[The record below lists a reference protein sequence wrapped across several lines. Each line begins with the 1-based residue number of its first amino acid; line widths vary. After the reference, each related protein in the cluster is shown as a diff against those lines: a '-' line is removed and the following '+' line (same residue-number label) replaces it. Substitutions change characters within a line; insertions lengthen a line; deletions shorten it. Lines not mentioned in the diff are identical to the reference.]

1 MIAVSKDHPLADRKI
16 LSVSDL
22 YGETLMMVKKGDS
35 EVNDAIRE
43 DLQQN
48 HPQIR
53 IEDTPQFYDI
63 SVFNRCAET
72 QNVLLTL
79 ECWRE
84 VHPALVTIPV
94 KWDYSIPYGLLFSL
108 SPSEEVLR
116 FLDAVK
122 VKFPALP

>member
-1 MIAVSKDHPLADRKI
+1 
-16 LSVSDL
+16 
-22 YGETLMMVKKGDS
+22 MMVKKGDS

-72 QNVLLTL
+72 QNILLTL

-94 KWDYSIPYGLLFSL
+94 KWDYSIPYGLLYSL

-122 VKFPALP
+122 AKFPALP